1 MNRRDIDVAQLCK
14 LPGRMS
20 RRLGHP
26 SSLPLDLDAADH
38 LLCLDE
44 EISELV
50 ARRIVYATR
59 VSASSEPEALDRRF
73 VFLGRANRSDQRI
86 GICSFDRLVDRI
98 DMAMC
103 RTHAELP
110 KELFTQ
116 GRRNFTNRLIEHGSP
131 RLAPSARFLV
141 KSTHDLCSA
150 ARVTCKQGVT
160 RHIPVFGP
168 RILRMSTRAYGGVM
182 PARLSRQRL
191 RDLAIELGRLRSHAF
206 QFTMLRKRVQ
216 P

>member
-1 MNRRDIDVAQLCK
+1 MSCRDIDVAQLCK

-26 SSLPLDLDAADH
+26 SGLPLDLDATHH

-44 EISELV
+44 KIPELV
-50 ARRIVYATR
+50 ARRIVYAAR
-59 VSASSEPEALDRRF
+59 VSASSEPEALDRGF
-73 VFLGRANRSDQRI
+73 VFLGRANRSDQRV
-86 GICSFDRLVDRI
+86 GICSVDRLVDRL

-116 GRRNFTNRLIEHGSP
+116 CRRNFTNRLIEHGSP

-160 RHIPVFGP
+160 RHIPVLGS
-168 RILRMSTRAYGGVM
+168 RILRMRTRAYGGVM
-182 PARLSRQRL
+182 SAGLPRQRL
-191 RDLAIELGRLRSHAF
+191 RDLAIELGRLRSHVF
-206 QFTMLRKRVQ
+206 QLTTLRKRVQ